1 MGTFPLTQKGCKVDF
16 DTVKPMFAN
25 IKDIYPPISKKF
37 ISACSQLVSLLP
49 QADFEYFQEEASKMA
64 SKYYRGNKVEEDKFL
79 PLVSE
84 FDLYHVIGDEKIV
97 EVALRYSNAS
107 DILYIF
113 KRD

>member
-1 MGTFPLTQKGCKVDF
+1 
-16 DTVKPMFAN
+16 
-25 IKDIYPPISKKF
+25 
-37 ISACSQLVSLLP
+37 
-49 QADFEYFQEEASKMA
+49 MA

-84 FDLYHVIGDEKIV
+84 FDLYHVIGDENIV